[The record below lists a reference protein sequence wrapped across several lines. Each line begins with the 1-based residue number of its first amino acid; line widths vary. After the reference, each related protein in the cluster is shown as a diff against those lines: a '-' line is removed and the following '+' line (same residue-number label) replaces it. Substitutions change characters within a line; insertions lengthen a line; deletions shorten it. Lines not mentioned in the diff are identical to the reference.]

1 MMQVLLA
8 VEIVIAIFLVAVI
21 LMQRSE
27 GGALGMGG
35 GAGVGGLMSARGA
48 GNLLTRA
55 TAILAFAF
63 IGIALAL
70 AVLAGQRG
78 DGTSVF
84 DDQVEGAAPA
94 LEEET
99 GGLDDTLPALD
110 DFQNED
116 NTDQDQPLADPE
128 DDGEEAVPEDTSGE

>member
-8 VEIVIAIFLVAVI
+8 LEIVIAIFLVATI

-35 GAGVGGLMSARGA
+35 GGGVGGLMSARGA

-55 TAILAFAF
+55 TAVLAACF

-70 AVLAGQRG
+70 AVLAGNRD

-84 DDQVEGAAPA
+84 DDQFQGVTPA
-94 LEEET
+94 TEEEFDDSDNTLPSLDEFLEEDGAGE
-99 GGLDDTLPALD
+99 
-110 DFQNED
+110 E
-116 NTDQDQPLADPE
+116 QPLADPE
-128 DDGEEAVPEDTSGE
+128 EDTSDEPSGE